1 MSIGL
6 GAGIECLTVKV
17 ADDKA
22 LLQESSEIT
31 FSDKDMEVRYSDHK
45 RPLYLAASIN

>member
-6 GAGIECLTVKV
+6 RAGIECLTMKV
-17 ADDKA
+17 ADENA

-31 FSDKDMEVRYSDHK
+31 FSDEDMEVRYLDHR